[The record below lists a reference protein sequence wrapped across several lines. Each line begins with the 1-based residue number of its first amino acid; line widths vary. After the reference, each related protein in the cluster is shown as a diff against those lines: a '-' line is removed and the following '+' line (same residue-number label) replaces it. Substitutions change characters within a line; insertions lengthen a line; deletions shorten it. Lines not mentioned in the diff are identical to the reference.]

1 MGNFKPD
8 KEVYASPMSRNAKN
22 NKSMK
27 GSNGGGSVENGGS
40 VGSPHGNRNGEIG
53 QMKHLDVNQRS
64 RSTTQNNKL
73 RKPRSKDN
81 AME

>member
-1 MGNFKPD
+1 
-8 KEVYASPMSRNAKN
+8 
-22 NKSMK
+22 MK
-27 GSNGGGSVENGGS
+27 GSNGGGSVENGAS
-40 VGSPHGNRNGEIG
+40 VGSPMGNRSGEKLR

-81 AME
+81 KNDNPTEGNRSVEQIAGHT